1 MVKPKPLQALR
12 AVQIL
17 LILTTAVV
25 FNASAAM
32 SLADDSAKL
41 KVQGSKEEVSK
52 VQISDE
58 DRQEPY
64 YHAPTKEGWWW
75 YKDYKKP
82 EKETKKEESKPER
95 VSKTEHYTPRPLR
108 EYTYEELLYM
118 HPDEF
123 QKLYDYYL
131 KKAVQRPTEENVYEF
146 YNLQDV
152 ARKKALLFAHYSGYV
167 WQKYPEL
174 STERDVP
181 TAGPGMTQRR
191 DLIAAELKQYARRN
205 ASEFGYIVFVQPGC
219 GYCQAQLN
227 ILKYAE
233 ADGIPVKVVDITKY
247 PEAQARF
254 GVEVTPTIIVVDQKT
269 GQYMPISAGVVAL
282 DEIYTRTE
290 RAIRLLSGGDDPAR
304 YGIYDFQRGTSLDPL
319 EPPPLWKN
327 KEKQKK

>member
-1 MVKPKPLQALR
+1 MVKEFIIFMILALFVVIPAWGQA
-12 AVQIL
+12 
-17 LILTTAVV
+17 
-25 FNASAAM
+25 
-32 SLADDSAKL
+32 
-41 KVQGSKEEVSK
+41 KV
-52 VQISDE
+52 SDTKDTKTDTLPE
-58 DRQEPY
+58 EPY

-82 EKETKKEESKPER
+82 KEETVKEEEKLKKQPQQS
-95 VSKTEHYTPRPLR
+95 YTPKPLK

-131 KKAVQRPTEENVYEF
+131 KKAVEMPTEQNVYEF

-181 TAGPGMTQRR
+181 IVGPGLTQRR
-191 DLIAAELKQYARRN
+191 DLIAGELRTYAQKN

-219 GYCQAQLN
+219 GYCQAQLK

-233 ADGIPVKVVDITKY
+233 ADGIPVKVVDITKH
-247 PEAQARF
+247 PDVQTKF
-254 GVEVTPTIIVVDQKT
+254 GVEVTPTIIVVDRKT
-269 GQYMPISAGVVAL
+269 GQYMPISAGVISL
-282 DEIYTRTE
+282 DEIYTRTA
-290 RAIRLLSGGDDPAR
+290 RAIRLISGGDDPAR

-327 KEKQKK
+327 KGKQK